1 MTTLPFVRMLTGWF
15 LSSFSGMVVLRI
27 VRGSVTS
34 VGLERAELL
43 WEREFRH
50 HRGYL
55 CRCICSDFR
64 VALVFVV
71 SFPWKLKNRGQT
83 LWYCVCACVCVSLEA
98 IRNKRDLMNDG
109 AWLLLNCTMRDS
121 LTSLRHLVFSG
132 LYKLLCVII
141 IFFQCFG
148 LYSKSLVGSVSRGL
162 PGTSIISELASCAG
176 FPAEGHA
183 RLRANAP
190 GSESARTI
198 ACPGQPR
205 EWDWR
210 SYPVTVN
217 NFIHP
222 I

>member
-1 MTTLPFVRMLTGWF
+1 MLTGWF

-64 VALVFVV
+64 AALVFVV

-83 LWYCVCACVCVSLEA
+83 MWYCVHVCVCEFRSKGSDEWRCMVA
-98 IRNKRDLMNDG
+98 
-109 AWLLLNCTMRDS
+109 AWITALQLNCTMRDS
-121 LTSLRHLVFSG
+121 LTSLHHLVFSG
-132 LYKLLCVII
+132 LYKHLCVII
-141 IFFQCFG
+141 IFQCFG

-162 PGTSIISELASCAG
+162 PGTSIISKLASCAG
-176 FPAEGHA
+176 LPAEGHA

-205 EWDWR
+205 KWVWR
-210 SYPVTVN
+210 
-217 NFIHP
+217 
-222 I
+222 